1 MEFAIAA
8 AFGLAVAVSAFLIL
22 QRNADKRQDE
32 LSTLISGVRGEE
44 RLRALEEDIHAGLA
58 RVTETVGEID
68 KARGTS
74 ITRLETV
81 VREAQR
87 TLDSLQR
94 STTRLADTL
103 SNSQSRG
110 QWGERMARDILS
122 AAGFVENVNY
132 RYNRQMEGSRG
143 RPDYSFLLPEG
154 RTLNMDVKFPMTA
167 YMRYLDATDEAAE
180 LEAERQFLADVRGTI
195 RGVATRDYIDPAQG
209 TLDFMLVFIPNEHI
223 YAFIHEKDSDLV
235 IDALDQGVVLCSPLT
250 LFALLSVIR
259 QAADSFALAHAA
271 DGILQALGAF
281 NQQWSKYSSSV
292 DAVGRRIDSLQ
303 RAFDDL
309 RGTRTRVLEG
319 ELATV
324 ERLRVEQHIEL
335 PPETEIEADEYDD
348 GEQGDEPDHTRFGN
362 QP

>member
-81 VREAQR
+81 VREGQR

-110 QWGERMARDILS
+110 Q
-122 AAGFVENVNY
+122 
-132 RYNRQMEGSRG
+132 
-143 RPDYSFLLPEG
+143 
-154 RTLNMDVKFPMTA
+154 
-167 YMRYLDATDEAAE
+167 
-180 LEAERQFLADVRGTI
+180 
-195 RGVATRDYIDPAQG
+195 
-209 TLDFMLVFIPNEHI
+209 
-223 YAFIHEKDSDLV
+223 
-235 IDALDQGVVLCSPLT
+235 
-250 LFALLSVIR
+250 
-259 QAADSFALAHAA
+259 
-271 DGILQALGAF
+271 
-281 NQQWSKYSSSV
+281 
-292 DAVGRRIDSLQ
+292 
-303 RAFDDL
+303 
-309 RGTRTRVLEG
+309 
-319 ELATV
+319 
-324 ERLRVEQHIEL
+324 
-335 PPETEIEADEYDD
+335 
-348 GEQGDEPDHTRFGN
+348 
-362 QP
+362 